1 MLVQRRHACVAC
13 AGSAFAPPP
22 VLMARIRLR
31 MHANLAHANSTAC
44 YDSIS
49 QRRRPTRL
57 ATGCAYNCR
66 VNLAIKSLIVWLM
79 LLTVPLQGFASVSK
93 LLCAPPPVAAHVTV
107 HASTSK
113 AAIVAARDQIA
124 AHEHNGDHSPH
135 HHPDE
140 KCGACASCC
149 FGAAMAPSFI
159 VGLPQH
165 SMREIALAASVVPLA
180 SVDLELPE
188 RPPRS

>member
-1 MLVQRRHACVAC
+1 MATACTGMA
-13 AGSAFAPPP
+13 AISIQTTK
-22 VLMARIRLR
+22 ARISLH
-31 MHANLAHANSTAC
+31 MYSNLAHANSAAC
-44 YDSIS
+44 YVSIS
-49 QRRRPTRL
+49 QRRRHMRIAP
-57 ATGCAYNCR
+57 GCPYNCS
-66 VNLAIKSLIVWLM
+66 VNMTIKSLIVWLM